1 MFADW
6 FWPLRHY
13 SLANHVPYGYQ
24 NWSEETRRTLF
35 AGAPLA
41 ARVVTVIALSPC
53 FLVPMLPITAVGML
67 VYWLVQIVRRQAPE
81 SKANYYVL
89 TTAALG
95 GLLLSI
101 VIGRADVIHFM
112 YLLPLLSLVLAW
124 MIDGRDIPG
133 RIYTTVRP
141 WLKAYIAIAFAL
153 FGMALLVR
161 AVSAQHNVTTRR
173 GQITVPANDTVVN
186 YVQAHVPRNER
197 VLVYPY
203 LPLYYYLT
211 ATYSPTHYEY
221 FQPGMHTPL
230 QADELVS
237 QLSSKQAR
245 VILFEPGFAEKIP
258 RSWPG
263 TPLVAITT
271 DPVADYILRE
281 YYSCETLQSASKSQF
296 LFMIRKDL
304 PCP

>member
-1 MFADW
+1 
-6 FWPLRHY
+6 
-13 SLANHVPYGYQ
+13 
-24 NWSEETRRTLF
+24 
-35 AGAPLA
+35 
-41 ARVVTVIALSPC
+41 
-53 FLVPMLPITAVGML
+53 
-67 VYWLVQIVRRQAPE
+67 
-81 SKANYYVL
+81 
-89 TTAALG
+89 
-95 GLLLSI
+95 
-101 VIGRADVIHFM
+101 M

-141 WLKAYIAIAFAL
+141 WLTAYIAIAFAL

-186 YVQAHVPRNER
+186 YVQAHVLRNES

-221 FQPGMHTPL
+221 FQPGMHTRL

-263 TPLVAITT
+263 TPLFATTT

-281 YYSCETLQSASKSQF
+281 YHNCETLQSANKSRF

-304 PCP
+304 SCP